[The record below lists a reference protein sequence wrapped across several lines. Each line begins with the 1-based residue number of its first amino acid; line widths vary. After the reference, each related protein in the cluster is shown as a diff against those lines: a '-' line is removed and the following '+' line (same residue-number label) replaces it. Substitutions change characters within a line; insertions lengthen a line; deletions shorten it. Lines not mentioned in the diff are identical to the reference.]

1 MLATPTLTLKKAYIL
16 LPSLEA
22 LKGKRKG
29 KGKETTSNSTNK
41 DIVNTLEK

>member
-1 MLATPTLTLKKAYIL
+1 MLATPTPTLKKAYTPL
-16 LPSLEA
+16 LSLKA

-29 KGKETTSNSTNK
+29 KRKETTSNSTNK

>member
-1 MLATPTLTLKKAYIL
+1 MLATPTPVLKKAHTP

-29 KGKETTSNSTNK
+29 KETTCDSDDK